1 MIKTGLQN
9 EKLVGKILV
18 SGSLVI
24 DQRNGTN
31 AFTLIDE
38 SNPESGIISGKLT
51 KPAYNNSELIKSIDT
66 NIVELIPI
74 KAPDLPDTVLRSVY
88 NPVTQS
94 VIDLTVQVQSLN
106 QQILG
111 LNNKISQLEIVSES
125 LRVELDNKNLIVA
138 TTQNQSSQTNS
149 KIQSSITDLQNAIQK
164 STSEA
169 IQRVSLF
176 ARNQSLQQE
185 IDSLR
190 SQLNAKNQA
199 IAAGGV
205 STGQLSTIVFEK
217 GDPTKLQGA
226 NKQMI
231 GMDYGGGYG
240 SQASAG
246 KFAAPG
252 NDAGKTFQSYFE
264 VVAGPK
270 DVKVEVKFTGGISS
284 SIFDFGFPIPVT
296 LKANE
301 TKRFDMSKP
310 SNYLNSLPGQH
321 GGNILSHSSP
331 TEYDFTMSVI
341 VSVIDGTDKTEQKD
355 FTFHLWNHN

>member
-1 MIKTGLQN
+1 MIQTGLKN

-18 SGSLVI
+18 SGSLSINQNTGSV
-24 DQRNGTN
+24 G
-31 AFTLIDE
+31 FTLIDE
-38 SNPESGIISGKLT
+38 SDPNAGVISGRLT
-51 KPAYNNSELIKSIDT
+51 KPGYNNSELVKSIDT

-74 KAPDLPDTVLRSVY
+74 TAPELPDTVLRSIY

-94 VIDLTVQVQSLN
+94 VIDLTAQIEVLN
-106 QQILG
+106 KNVLDLQG
-111 LNNKISQLEIVSES
+111 KITQLEIVSQS
-125 LRVELDNKNLIVA
+125 LRVDVDNQTLIAA
-138 TTQNQSSQTNS
+138 TSQNQTSQANS
-149 KIQSSITDLQNAIQK
+149 KVQSSITDLQNAIQK
-164 STSEA
+164 ATSEA

-190 SQLNAKNQA
+190 AQLNAKNQA

-217 GDPTKLQGA
+217 GDPTKLQGN

-252 NDAGKTFQSYFE
+252 NDYGKTFQTYFE
-264 VVAGPK
+264 IVAGPK
-270 DVKVEVKFTGGISS
+270 DVNVDLKFSGGVNQ
-284 SIFDFGFPIPVT
+284 SIWDYGFSIPVVV
-296 LKANE
+296 KANE
-301 TKRFDMSKP
+301 TKRFDINKP
-310 SNYLNSLPGQH
+310 STYLNKLSGQH
-321 GGNILSHSSP
+321 GGGLFSHSSP
-331 TEYDFTMSVI
+331 TEYDFTMT
-341 VSVIDGTDKTEQKD
+341 VSVSATDNSKTESKD

>member
-18 SGSLVI
+18 SGSLVLN
-24 DQRNGTN
+24 QRSGTN
-31 AFTLIDE
+31 AFTLINE
-38 SNPESGIISGKLT
+38 SDPDGGIISGKLT
-51 KPAYNNSELIKSIDT
+51 KPGYNNSELIKSIDT
-66 NIVELIPI
+66 NIIELIPI
-74 KAPDLPDTVLRSVY
+74 SAPILPDTVLRSVY

-94 VIDLTVQVQSLN
+94 VIDLTARVQTLN
-106 QQILG
+106 QEILG
-111 LNNKISQLEIVSES
+111 LNSKISQLEIVSES
-125 LRVELDNKNLIVA
+125 LRIELDNKNLIVA
-138 TTQNQSSQTNS
+138 TAQNQTGQANS

-205 STGQLSTIVFEK
+205 STGQLSTVVFEK
-217 GDPTKLQGA
+217 GDPAKLQGN

-240 SQASAG
+240 SAASEG
-246 KFAAPG
+246 KFAPPG
-252 NDAGKTFQSYFE
+252 NDYGKTFQTYFE

-270 DVKVEVKFTGGISS
+270 DINVDIKFSGGINQ
-284 SIFDFGFPIPVT
+284 SIWEFGISNPVVI
-296 LKANE
+296 KANQTTRFNM
-301 TKRFDMSKP
+301 TKASGYFNGLAGSHGAGLFTHSK
-310 SNYLNSLPGQH
+310 
-321 GGNILSHSSP
+321 P
-331 TEYDFTMSVI
+331 TEYDATMTI
-341 VSVIDGTDKTEQKD
+341 GVSATDNSKTESKD
-355 FTFHLWNHN
+355 FTIHIYKY